1 MDKIRKQSNKVAPK
15 KQGKPLRKIPIENDK
30 CSAELIAAN
39 KELAFQNSEKAKRVA
54 ELVIANEEKAKRA
67 AELVIA
73 NKELAFQN
81 SEKAKRAAELVIAN
95 KELAFQNS
103 EKAKRVAE
111 LVIANEEKA
120 KRIAELVI
128 ANKQKA
134 KRAAELVIANKQKA
148 KRATERAIAEKE
160 LAVLLKNMISAI
172 VVYESVFDEDGKYIS
187 YKFGYFNKAYQKIT
201 GLTQEE
207 VRGKDVYDVWPGT
220 EASWLEAYGEVAVTG
235 VAKVFDMYHEPTKGW
250 YHCNAY
256 RPSKSPEQICVAF
269 EDITEQ
275 KNVWEQLQA
284 SETRYRRLFETA
296 KDGIIIL
303 DVNTGKIDDV
313 NPFLIKL
320 LGYSKEAFM
329 QKKIWEIGSFKD
341 IIPNKE
347 NFTELQKQK
356 YIRYEDMPL
365 QTSKGETIEVEFVSN
380 VYSEDHKDVIQCNIR
395 DVTERI
401 KSEKIIARLA
411 SFPLLNTDPIIEL
424 NIDGNI
430 NYSNAAAQYLFPD
443 LEAMGI
449 RHPFLAGWKASVEQL
464 LAQEADTIAR
474 EIIVG
479 DCYYL
484 QTVYYIKSLAVFRIY
499 SHNITKL
506 KAAEL
511 ALKESE
517 QKYSSYIE
525 NAPDGVFITDEKGQF
540 IEANK
545 AAEEITGYSKEE
557 LLTMNT
563 SDLLLGKYKT
573 ACKRHI
579 MNVLK
584 SGSAKGEFQY
594 QQKSGII
601 KWWNISSTKLLATR
615 IICFGKDVTI
625 RKTAE
630 DKLMHQNYH
639 DSLTGIYNR
648 RFFEEELRRLD
659 TDRNLPLSLLMADV
673 NGLKFI
679 NDSFGHATGDTVL
692 TKTAEVIRKTCRGD
706 DIVARLGGDE
716 FVIILP
722 KTDPSK
728 TRQIVN
734 RIESRASKEKIAG
747 VKLSISIGYDTKD
760 NSEQNIS
767 DILENAENHMYTHKI
782 FERASMR
789 SEAIDIVMNTL
800 FEKSSRESLHSK
812 RVSKLCESI
821 AVKMNLDMDDVKQI
835 RIAGLIHDIGKI
847 GIEDTVLN
855 KSEKLND
862 HEWEEIRKHPE
873 AGWRIL
879 SSIKEFAKLAQF
891 IHEHHEKWDGTGYPK
906 GLKGEAI
913 SLEARII
920 AIADAY
926 DAMTSNRSYK
936 TALSKADAIAEI
948 NRCSGTH
955 FDPQIVDVFVT
966 AVLAK

>member
-30 CSAELIAAN
+30 RSAELIAAN

-54 ELVIANEEKAKRA
+54 ELVIANE
-67 AELVIA
+67 
-73 NKELAFQN
+73 
-81 SEKAKRAAELVIAN
+81 EKAKRAAELVIAN

-235 VAKVFDMYHEPTKGW
+235 VAKVFEMYHEPTKGW

-464 LAQEADTIAR
+464 LAQEADTIAPGNYSR
-474 EIIVG
+474 GLLLPADCLLHQIISG
-479 DCYYL
+479 LPYL
-484 QTVYYIKSLAVFRIY
+484 Q
-499 SHNITKL
+499 
-506 KAAEL
+506 
-511 ALKESE
+511 
-517 QKYSSYIE
+517 
-525 NAPDGVFITDEKGQF
+525 P
-540 IEANK
+540 
-545 AAEEITGYSKEE
+545 
-557 LLTMNT
+557 
-563 SDLLLGKYKT
+563 
-573 ACKRHI
+573 
-579 MNVLK
+579 
-584 SGSAKGEFQY
+584 
-594 QQKSGII
+594 
-601 KWWNISSTKLLATR
+601 
-615 IICFGKDVTI
+615 
-625 RKTAE
+625 
-630 DKLMHQNYH
+630 
-639 DSLTGIYNR
+639 
-648 RFFEEELRRLD
+648 
-659 TDRNLPLSLLMADV
+659 
-673 NGLKFI
+673 
-679 NDSFGHATGDTVL
+679 
-692 TKTAEVIRKTCRGD
+692 
-706 DIVARLGGDE
+706 
-716 FVIILP
+716 
-722 KTDPSK
+722 
-728 TRQIVN
+728 
-734 RIESRASKEKIAG
+734 
-747 VKLSISIGYDTKD
+747 
-760 NSEQNIS
+760 
-767 DILENAENHMYTHKI
+767 
-782 FERASMR
+782 
-789 SEAIDIVMNTL
+789 
-800 FEKSSRESLHSK
+800 
-812 RVSKLCESI
+812 
-821 AVKMNLDMDDVKQI
+821 
-835 RIAGLIHDIGKI
+835 
-847 GIEDTVLN
+847 
-855 KSEKLND
+855 
-862 HEWEEIRKHPE
+862 
-873 AGWRIL
+873 
-879 SSIKEFAKLAQF
+879 
-891 IHEHHEKWDGTGYPK
+891 
-906 GLKGEAI
+906 
-913 SLEARII
+913 
-920 AIADAY
+920 
-926 DAMTSNRSYK
+926 
-936 TALSKADAIAEI
+936 
-948 NRCSGTH
+948 
-955 FDPQIVDVFVT
+955 
-966 AVLAK
+966 